1 MQKLTFQRNKYG
13 KEILIDTVHTSE
25 FAVDKM
31 EVLPDFYTI
40 AFLKNSSGTFKIN
53 NQTISLGKNVIIF
66 IPVSQLVD
74 ISKANFKD
82 GYFIFFEGEFLDKFF
97 NEQNFLFK
105 FSYFHNTDNP
115 LYLQID
121 NQEQARIYDLFEEI
135 HKEIRNFEQDSE
147 HLIRAYLYQ
156 LLIKLNR
163 LYTNLHLKLN
173 SKLLTNGYLLKFRYA
188 LEKDIKKHNDVQYYS
203 NLLGISRTYL
213 NKLCLDFYAK
223 TSLQI
228 IKERLALEIKKEL
241 LYTSKTNA
249 EIAYEYNFSDPPNF
263 SRFFKQITAQT
274 PQQFRELSK

>member
-13 KEILIDTVHTSE
+13 KEILLDTAHTSE

-40 AFLKNSSGTFKIN
+40 AFLRNSSGTIKIN

-121 NQEQARIYDLFEEI
+121 NQEQARIYGLFEEI
-135 HKEIRNFEQDSE
+135 HK
-147 HLIRAYLYQ
+147 
-156 LLIKLNR
+156 
-163 LYTNLHLKLN
+163 
-173 SKLLTNGYLLKFRYA
+173 
-188 LEKDIKKHNDVQYYS
+188 
-203 NLLGISRTYL
+203 
-213 NKLCLDFYAK
+213 
-223 TSLQI
+223 
-228 IKERLALEIKKEL
+228 
-241 LYTSKTNA
+241 
-249 EIAYEYNFSDPPNF
+249 
-263 SRFFKQITAQT
+263 
-274 PQQFRELSK
+274 

>member
-31 EVLPDFYTI
+31 EILPNFYTL
-40 AFLKNSSGTFKIN
+40 AFLRNARGQIKIN
-53 NQTISLGKNVIIF
+53 NQTILLKDNIAIF

-74 ISKANFKD
+74 ISKANFTD

-97 NEQNFLFK
+97 NEQNFIFK
-105 FSYFHNTDNP
+105 FSFFHNTDNP

-121 NQEQARIYDLFEEI
+121 NQEKINIHSLFEEI
-135 HKEIRNFEQDSE
+135 HKEIGNYQQDSE
-147 HLIRAYLYQ
+147 HLIRSYLYQ

-163 LYTNLHLKLN
+163 LYTTLHLDLN
-173 SKLLTNGYLLKFRYA
+173 SKLLTNDYLLKFRYA
-188 LEKDIKKHNDVQYYS
+188 LEKEIKTHNNVQHYA

-213 NKLCLDFYAK
+213 NKLCIDFYAK
-223 TSLQI
+223 TSTQV

-241 LYTSKTNA
+241 LYTSKTVA
-249 EIAYEYNFSDPPNF
+249 EIAFEYNFSDPPNF
-263 SRFFKQITAQT
+263 TRFFKQITSQT

>member
-13 KEILIDTVHTSE
+13 KEILIDTAYTSE

-40 AFLKNSSGTFKIN
+40 AFLKNSSGIIKIN

-66 IPVSQLVD
+66 IPVSQAVD

-97 NEQNFLFK
+97 SEQNFIFK
-105 FSYFHNTDNP
+105 FSYFHDTDNP

-121 NQEQARIYDLFEEI
+121 NQEQARIYNLFEEI
-135 HKEIRNFEQDSE
+135 HKEIRNIQQDSE

-173 SKLLTNGYLLKFRYA
+173 SKLLTNDYLLKFRYA

-213 NKLCLDFYAK
+213 NKLCLDFYST

-228 IKERLALEIKKEL
+228 IK
-241 LYTSKTNA
+241 
-249 EIAYEYNFSDPPNF
+249 
-263 SRFFKQITAQT
+263 
-274 PQQFRELSK
+274 